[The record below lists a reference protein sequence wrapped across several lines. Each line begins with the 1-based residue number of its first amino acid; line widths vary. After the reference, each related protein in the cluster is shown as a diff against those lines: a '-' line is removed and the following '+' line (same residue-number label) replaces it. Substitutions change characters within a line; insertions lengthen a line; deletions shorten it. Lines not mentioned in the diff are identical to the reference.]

1 MADSLK
7 FHFRDR
13 HDRAVNYIC
22 NPHQMTLNR
31 FGALI
36 KSYRLDIQQS
46 IKQHGLKKKVI

>member
-1 MADSLK
+1 MEDGLK

-22 NPHQMTLNR
+22 NPHQRTLNT

-36 KSYRLDIQQS
+36 KSYGLDIQQS
-46 IKQHGLKKKVI
+46 IKQHDVSRKR